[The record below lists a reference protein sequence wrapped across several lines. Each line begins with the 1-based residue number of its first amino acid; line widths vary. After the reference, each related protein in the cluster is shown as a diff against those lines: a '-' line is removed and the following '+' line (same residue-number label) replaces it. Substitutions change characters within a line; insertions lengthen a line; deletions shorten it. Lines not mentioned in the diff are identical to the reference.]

1 MAMLT
6 GSIGDSNVR
15 IVSRVGGS
23 GTERR
28 LRDSGGSSEFVART
42 GFLADYVRCGRA
54 RRGMRGEGL
63 VFRHC
68 PLPHPLFERGM
79 PHGHQHPDAR
89 VGRAFADPS
98 RVCRWPG
105 RPTLSGTTARPS
117 HSRTWGR

>member
-1 MAMLT
+1 MMTDSL
-6 GSIGDSNVR
+6 GDTNVH
-15 IVSRVGGS
+15 IISRVDGS

-28 LRDSGGSSEFVART
+28 RRDYLRSSEFVVRT
-42 GFLADYVRCGRA
+42 GFLADDILGRA

-68 PLPHPLFERGM
+68 PLPHPLFGRGM

-89 VGRAFADPS
+89 VGRAFAYPS
-98 RVCRWPG
+98 RVCRRPG
-105 RPTLSGTTARPS
+105 RPTLSDTTARPS